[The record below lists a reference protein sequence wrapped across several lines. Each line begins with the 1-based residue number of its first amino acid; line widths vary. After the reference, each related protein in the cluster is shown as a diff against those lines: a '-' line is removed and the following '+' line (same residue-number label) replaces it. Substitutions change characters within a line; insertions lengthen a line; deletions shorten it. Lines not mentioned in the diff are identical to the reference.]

1 MKSYL
6 RKMAAIFAIVSCQV
20 MPSYAYI
27 ACTVTPVSV
36 FATEEGNFYIFFS
49 NGGIGLINQADGD
62 FKQSVALA
70 TSALLTDRNLS
81 IRYPDG
87 TTCTAQYGPI
97 IGLGMDR

>member
-1 MKSYL
+1 MKTYL
-6 RKMAAIFAIVSCQV
+6 KRIAAIGTIMCGQV

-27 ACTVTPVSV
+27 ACTVTPISV
-36 FATEEGNFYIFFS
+36 FAAEEGNFYIFFS